1 MALTSVGRRYS
12 RSDEDARLGGGLL
25 GETIFAE
32 NGSWAVACSM
42 GTVLMLMSVSLGY
55 FAEKETN

>member
-12 RSDEDARLGGGLL
+12 RSDEDARFGGGLL

-32 NGSWAVACSM
+32 NGS
-42 GTVLMLMSVSLGY
+42 
-55 FAEKETN
+55 